1 MIRGPKKSSLVLPS
15 RLPRSEK
22 SRIFLVSPTRAFHH
36 PAGFLGEALLEQAP
50 PGCWI
55 LLQEQKSSSQA
66 VRRDGN
72 SPRDEKEAEM
82 FLQHVQLAAAITGC
96 QRELPQCPLG
106 NCTTEEMLGHRGGWH
121 EAELCPTSAPV
132 PEPCSKAFPGTL
144 QSDSAPRQ
152 RADLSGGSK
161 GHMALTQRHQDSPF
175 WPCLKHPHLPSRP
188 VPAHRALSH
197 QTLHEAG
204 SKGILRVSCYLF
216 NEAFAVRLEGWRKR
230 MSSVAFFASSEAQR
244 SINEKEIQGH
254 QRHRMYKYPQSTGQI
269 LRCTQTRGD
278 GTGEDH

>member
-1 MIRGPKKSSLVLPS
+1 MTELWHICLSNRALIRGPKKSSLVLPS

-22 SRIFLVSPTRAFHH
+22 SRIFLVSPTRASHH
-36 PAGFLGEALLEQAP
+36 PTGFLVEALLEQAP

-55 LLQEQKSSSQA
+55 LLQEQKSCSQA

-82 FLQHVQLAAAITGC
+82 FLQHAQLAAAITGC

-106 NCTTEEMLGHRGGWH
+106 NCSREEMLGHRGGWH

-152 RADLSGGSK
+152 RAGS
-161 GHMALTQRHQDSPF
+161 Q
-175 WPCLKHPHLPSRP
+175 W
-188 VPAHRALSH
+188 
-197 QTLHEAG
+197 
-204 SKGILRVSCYLF
+204 
-216 NEAFAVRLEGWRKR
+216 W
-230 MSSVAFFASSEAQR
+230 
-244 SINEKEIQGH
+244 IQGTH
-254 QRHRMYKYPQSTGQI
+254 GINTKASGQSLLALPQTSPSPQQASASPQGSI
-269 LRCTQTRGD
+269 SSNSPRGWEQ
-278 GTGEDH
+278 GHFEGLLLFI